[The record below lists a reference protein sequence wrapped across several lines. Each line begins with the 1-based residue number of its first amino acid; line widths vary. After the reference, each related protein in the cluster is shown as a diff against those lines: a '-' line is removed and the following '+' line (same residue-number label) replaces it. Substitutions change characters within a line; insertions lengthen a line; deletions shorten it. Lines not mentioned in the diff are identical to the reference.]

1 MPSSLLKY
9 HRNNI
14 SPCDTNHHPR
24 TITAYYSYYG
34 KHPNTYKPSGS
45 YILFVRDSSGGSS
58 SDKNIYIETQ
68 SVSIIIPY
76 KDLHKYHKL
85 YVYYIIY
92 ILCLCMLYKII
103 NMYVKTCSDCYF
115 FYFFYN

>member
-1 MPSSLLKY
+1 MPSSLQQY

-14 SPCDTNHHPR
+14 SSCDTNHNPR

-76 KDLHKYHKL
+76 ANLHKYHKL
-85 YVYYIIY
+85 YVYYIISQQLTPRNSKVY
-92 ILCLCMLYKII
+92 Y
-103 NMYVKTCSDCYF
+103 SDT
-115 FYFFYN
+115 